1 MSGAL
6 DAAKRF
12 CYPYLIGSL
21 REMEMNYGKLIVVVA
36 LTAAAGSAQAF
47 GLGLK
52 AGTLG
57 VGADLGFGILPT
69 LGGRVGVS
77 GMNVSTH
84 VETSDV
90 RYDAKAKFADVNL
103 FLDWSPLGPFRITG
117 GFIPND
123 NKIDL
128 TGRASTASGNAVVP
142 PGATLNGTV
151 KPETSFA
158 PYLGIGYGNV
168 WTKGVNFYFDLGVMF
183 QGTPEVSLSLNCGTA
198 SPAQCA
204 AAQSQVAAERQR
216 VQDKVDKYKYYPVA
230 NIGITI
236 GF

>member
-1 MSGAL
+1 M
-6 DAAKRF
+6 K
-12 CYPYLIGSL
+12 Y
-21 REMEMNYGKLIVVVA
+21 NKLIVVVA
-36 LTAAAGSAQAF
+36 LFGAAGSAQAF

-57 VGADLGFGILPT
+57 LGADLGFGILPT
-69 LGGRVGVS
+69 LGGRVGIS
-77 GMNVSTH
+77 GMTVNTH
-84 VETSDV
+84 VDTNDV
-90 RYDAKAKFADVNL
+90 RYDAKAKFQDLNL
-103 FLDWSPLGPFRITG
+103 FLDWSPLGPFRISG
-117 GFIPND
+117 GFIPNN

-128 TGRASTASGNAVVP
+128 TGRANSTAGNAVVP

-151 KPETSFA
+151 KPEKDFA

-183 QGTPEVSLSLNCGTA
+183 QGSPQVNLALNCGTA
-198 SPAQCA
+198 NPAQCS
-204 AAQSQVAAERQR
+204 AAQSQVAAEQQR